1 MSLPYMSVFMRQYF
15 LTVFLQVFL
24 RDHYKLHP
32 TERSDFFLVGYQRN
46 TIFLTDKGA
55 TLISLSIRVSDHTL
69 RKKKNTIPNK

>member
-1 MSLPYMSVFMRQYF
+1 MFLPYMGVFMRQYF

-55 TLISLSIRVSDHTL
+55 TLYQPQHTGQ
-69 RKKKNTIPNK
+69 RPYIT